1 MNISDYLT
9 GVYLADI
16 KLRVYHRVKSV
27 LDRENRIS
35 AKSILEPLSPKGF
48 VSLFNGMQIFIYN

>member
-9 GVYLADI
+9 GVYLTDI

-35 AKSILEPLSPKGF
+35 AKSILEP
-48 VSLFNGMQIFIYN
+48 